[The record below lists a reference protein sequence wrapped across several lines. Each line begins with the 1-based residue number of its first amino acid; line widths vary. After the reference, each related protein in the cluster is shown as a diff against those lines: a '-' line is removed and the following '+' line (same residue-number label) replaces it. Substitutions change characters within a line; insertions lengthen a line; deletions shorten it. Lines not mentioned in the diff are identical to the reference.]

1 MNRTPR
7 AAARATSLPS
17 FRPLI
22 CALTA
27 LGLALAATSLRAQ
40 DTAAPAT
47 QEAEAQQVITS
58 HGYSYFGNLDYP
70 ADFDH
75 FPFANPDAPK
85 GGEMVLGASGTFDS
99 MNPYSR
105 KGRSGALTTIQ
116 YDQLIQDTEDSVGQY
131 YGVLAERLEYPEDRS
146 WVIFH
151 LRPEATFWDGTPVT
165 AEDVVYSHKLFI
177 TQGLPSYAAAVS
189 EMVTGAEALDE
200 HTVKFTFN
208 TELTKRSRI
217 ETVGAT
223 PVFKKAWFEE
233 DPENRRLDEPRLEVA
248 VGSGPYMLDSYDV
261 NRRIVY
267 KRRDD
272 YWGKDLPFNK
282 GRYNYD
288 RIRVEYFADQ
298 TASFEA
304 FKAGEYTFRVE
315 SDPRLWATS
324 YDFPRIQEGTVKKE
338 EILDGS
344 PPNPT
349 GFIFNLARPQLQD
362 KRVREAIA
370 MAFNFEWTN
379 ESLRYGLYA
388 PRSSFVE
395 GTHVE
400 AEALPE
406 GAELEFLQ
414 SLGDVVPEEMLTEEV
429 WTMHESDPSD
439 LLGRRT
445 LRQAM
450 GLLNEAG
457 WEVGQDGL
465 ARNAEGQTLRL
476 RMIIPSN
483 IDSTVEAM
491 HETYVQNLR
500 GIGVDASYTKI
511 DPAQFTL
518 RERDRDY
525 DMIYSTRYGAFLST
539 GGGLSQMYGSREA
552 EFSLFNPA
560 GLASPLVDAII
571 RASFEATTQEE
582 TDVALKALDRALR
595 YEFFIVPDGYIAD
608 HWVAYYDMYEHADI
622 PPYDLG
628 YLSLWWV
635 NPDKAQALKDTGV
648 LN

>member
-85 GGEMVLGASGTFDS
+85 GGELVLGASGTFDS

-208 TELTKRSRI
+208 PELTKRSRI

-223 PVFKKAWFEE
+223 PVFKKAWFEASMLE
-233 DPENRRLDEPRLEVA
+233 TVPR
-248 VGSGPYMLDSYDV
+248 
-261 NRRIVY
+261 
-267 KRRDD
+267 
-272 YWGKDLPFNK
+272 
-282 GRYNYD
+282 
-288 RIRVEYFADQ
+288 
-298 TASFEA
+298 
-304 FKAGEYTFRVE
+304 
-315 SDPRLWATS
+315 
-324 YDFPRIQEGTVKKE
+324 E
-338 EILDGS
+338 EI
-344 PPNPT
+344 P
-349 GFIFNLARPQLQD
+349 R
-362 KRVREAIA
+362 RVWE
-370 MAFNFEWTN
+370 
-379 ESLRYGLYA
+379 Y
-388 PRSSFVE
+388 
-395 GTHVE
+395 
-400 AEALPE
+400 
-406 GAELEFLQ
+406 LE
-414 SLGDVVPEEMLTEEV
+414 
-429 WTMHESDPSD
+429 
-439 LLGRRT
+439 RK
-445 LRQAM
+445 
-450 GLLNEAG
+450 
-457 WEVGQDGL
+457 GQ
-465 ARNAEGQTLRL
+465 
-476 RMIIPSN
+476 
-483 IDSTVEAM
+483 
-491 HETYVQNLR
+491 
-500 GIGVDASYTKI
+500 
-511 DPAQFTL
+511 
-518 RERDRDY
+518 
-525 DMIYSTRYGAFLST
+525 
-539 GGGLSQMYGSREA
+539 
-552 EFSLFNPA
+552 
-560 GLASPLVDAII
+560 
-571 RASFEATTQEE
+571 
-582 TDVALKALDRALR
+582 
-595 YEFFIVPDGYIAD
+595 
-608 HWVAYYDMYEHADI
+608 
-622 PPYDLG
+622 
-628 YLSLWWV
+628 
-635 NPDKAQALKDTGV
+635 
-648 LN
+648 